1 MQNWNR
7 YAGALPFVIRI
18 NKSVPTPF
26 IRRTMAGLIPNINGT
41 RTEAPNMANMCWILR
56 GINRLTGTLSSTWM
70 IFLSTL
76 PSLSYLLSADKLK
89 FQIIITQR
97 DHYGKLLFTG
107 NQQELIDGF
116 FLKNEKGMI

>member
-1 MQNWNR
+1 
-7 YAGALPFVIRI
+7 
-18 NKSVPTPF
+18 
-26 IRRTMAGLIPNINGT
+26 
-41 RTEAPNMANMCWILR
+41 MANMCWILR